1 MSFAPTSS
9 ARPST
14 RPSLPTSR
22 APSQCS
28 GVLSKSQDSTSEQTT
43 PIEKK
48 DSPGRAKLRSW
59 LHALMSVVL
68 SDGRTLVGTFVC
80 TDRDTNIILSS
91 CTEHLPHTHTDGE
104 EEARMLGLAMVPGR
118 HIVSLSIDERTINQR
133 HHQQQP
139 QFVLQDDPLEEQS
152 AAELNAAAAAAV
164 TSAAALN
171 IDNSTLPITQS
182 LDPPV
187 GYT

>member
-1 MSFAPTSS
+1 NTP

-59 LHALMSVVL
+59 LHALVSVVL

-91 CTEHLPHTHTDGE
+91 CTEHLPQTHTDGE

-139 QFVLQDDPLEEQS
+139 QSVLQTEELGQES
-152 AAELNAAAAAAV
+152 VSELNAAAAAAV
-164 TSAAALN
+164 TSANAASLAVTTAAL
-171 IDNSTLPITQS
+171 S
-182 LDPPV
+182 
-187 GYT
+187 